1 MIPLFM
7 HKLGNLDFMQWNYFL
22 LIKISWVM
30 KYGTLCKK
38 CPYSELFWSAFSCI
52 WTKYGEIQ
60 SISPYSVWMQEN
72 TDQNNSEYWR
82 FSSSGTATSKS
93 NVYFLLYDVVLCF
106 YIDSKITLQEIF
118 RENGK
123 LRKLEPSK
131 NGNSTL
137 G

>member
-1 MIPLFM
+1 MT
-7 HKLGNLDFMQWNYFL
+7 
-22 LIKISWVM
+22 
-30 KYGTLCKK
+30 YGTLCK
-38 CPYSELFWSAFSCI
+38 
-52 WTKYGEIQ
+52 
-60 SISPYSVWMQEN
+60 
-72 TDQNNSEYWR
+72 
-82 FSSSGTATSKS
+82 TATSKS

-131 NGNSTL
+131 NGNSIL